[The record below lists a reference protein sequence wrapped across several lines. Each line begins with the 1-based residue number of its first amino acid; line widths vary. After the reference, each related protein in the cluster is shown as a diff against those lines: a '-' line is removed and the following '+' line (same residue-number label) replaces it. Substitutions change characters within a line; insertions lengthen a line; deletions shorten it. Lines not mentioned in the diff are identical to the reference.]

1 MATFTNMATLS
12 YNGTITNSNV
22 VTGTLQEVLT
32 ATKTAVLDDYVAN
45 DDVTYVISIVNSGTV
60 PFTNLTVTDDLGT
73 YPYEDGT
80 LTPLDYVPGSVRY
93 YINGILQAAP
103 SATVNADSVVFN
115 GISVPAGGNILII
128 YEAEANQFAPLGV
141 NASITN
147 TAVVSGGGLSSDLSA
162 TETITTEDRPDLTIT
177 KTLEPS
183 VVTENGQLTYTFI
196 IQNSGNT
203 PAVATD
209 DVIVTDLFDPILSD
223 LTVTFNGTVWTAPAN
238 YTYDPVTGEF
248 ATVPGAITVPA
259 ATFSRAEDGSIIV
272 TPGVSILTV
281 TGTV

>member
-1 MATFTNMATLS
+1 MATLS

-93 YINGILQAAP
+93 YVNGILQAAP

>member
-1 MATFTNMATLS
+1 MATLS